1 VIENSQTEA
10 QLMAGNHRLAFF
22 FLGFPMTPKKTLQER
37 EKELRALLA
46 TTAGQQ
52 ELQELASRY
61 CTASGE
67 LNRPAVPPSPTSWST
82 RGAKGLISG

>member
-1 VIENSQTEA
+1 
-10 QLMAGNHRLAFF
+10 MAGNHRLAFF

-46 TTAGQQ
+46 TPEGHQ
-52 ELQELASRY
+52 ELQQLASLY

-67 LNRPAVPPSPTSWST
+67 LRPAGGST
-82 RGAKGLISG
+82 ITYILVHERGKGLIRG